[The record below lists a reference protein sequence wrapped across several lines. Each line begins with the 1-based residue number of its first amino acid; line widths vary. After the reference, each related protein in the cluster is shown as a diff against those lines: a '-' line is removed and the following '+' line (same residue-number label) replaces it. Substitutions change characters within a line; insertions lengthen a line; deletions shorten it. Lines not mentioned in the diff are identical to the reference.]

1 MSIPSSFYKAPEKE
15 LLLKEYVGKS
25 LSELPTP
32 SIVIDRARFVENS
45 RAMLKSAARLNAGFR
60 CHIKTH
66 KAVEGVNVQLGYEFE
81 GEQVSEDIPKSDKIV
96 VSTLAEAWAVIPLVE
111 QGKIRDILFGLPVT
125 KSRIGEIHELSKKV
139 DNVRV
144 MVDSPPQV
152 EALYEYAKTHDVKWS
167 VFIKIDM
174 GTGRAGIGEN
184 STLYDKLLDTIL
196 KSDAKNYVSLYGL
209 YCHAGHSYGAKGA
222 KDAESF
228 LVEEVRHVNAAAKH
242 AKTLAPHLQLHLSV
256 GATPTAHVSRQIN
269 SVTDLET
276 AIGEPLVGT
285 LEVHAGNYSCCDLQ
299 QVATGLVEDED
310 VSLFLLAEV
319 LTQYE
324 GRNGKSPGEQ
334 LINAGAIALSREV
347 GPLPGFGKVVRPA
360 EYGPW
365 LVGKVSQ
372 EHGILFPGENCNFIP
387 YGEKVL
393 ILPQH
398 ACITA
403 CAHAWYFVMENDK
416 VVDVWVPAK
425 LW

>member
-125 KSRIGEIHELSKKV
+125 KLRIGELHELSKKV

-152 EALYEYAKTHDVKWS
+152 EALYD

-269 SVTDLET
+269 LVTDLET

-324 GRNGKSPGEQ
+324 GRKRQVTRRTAYKCRRNCFIERSGSVTRIRQGGQACRIRAMACWKS
-334 LINAGAIALSREV
+334 
-347 GPLPGFGKVVRPA
+347 
-360 EYGPW
+360 
-365 LVGKVSQ
+365 
-372 EHGILFPGENCNFIP
+372 
-387 YGEKVL
+387 
-393 ILPQH
+393 
-398 ACITA
+398 
-403 CAHAWYFVMENDK
+403 
-416 VVDVWVPAK
+416 
-425 LW
+425 